1 MSNYK
6 EIVQKIEPDFQK
18 VITFL
23 EGEVMKIRTSLLSPS
38 LVENIKVKIE
48 ENELSIRELGTISL
62 ISSNMMLIQPWD
74 KLYIQPIEKAINE
87 SNLGMSPVVSKEGLR
102 LSAPALSQD
111 YRDNLIRILSEKK
124 ENARKTIRHFREEA
138 WKNIQDEFKKSEIRE
153 DDKFKAKDE
162 LQKLVDKY
170 NEKIEEITERK
181 KKEIQG

>member
-1 MSNYK
+1 
-6 EIVQKIEPDFQK
+6 
-18 VITFL
+18 L

-181 KKEIQG
+181 KKEIRG

>member
-6 EIVQKIEPDFQK
+6 EIVEKIEPDFQK

-23 EGEVMKIRTSLLSPS
+23 EGEVMKIRTSSLSPS
-38 LVENIKVKIE
+38 LVENIKVKID

-74 KLYIQPIEKAINE
+74 RLYIQPIEKAINE
-87 SNLGMSPVVSKEGLR
+87 SNLGINPVVSKEGLR
-102 LSAPALSQD
+102 LSSPSLSQD

-124 ENARKTIRHFREEA
+124 ENARKTIRHFREES
-138 WKNIQDEFKKSEIRE
+138 WKRIQDEFKKSEIRE

-170 NEKIEEITERK
+170 NEKIEEIVKRK
-181 KKEIQG
+181 KKEIQE

>member
-6 EIVQKIEPDFQK
+6 EIIQKIEPELQK

-23 EGEVMKIRTSLLSPS
+23 EGEIMKIRTSLLSPS
-38 LVENIKVKIE
+38 LVENIKVKID
-48 ENELSIRELGTISL
+48 ENELTIRELGTISL
-62 ISSNMMLIQPWD
+62 ISSNMILIQPWD
-74 KLYIQPIEKAINE
+74 KLYIQPIEKAIND
-87 SNLGMSPVVSKEGLR
+87 SNLGMNPVASKDGLR

-124 ENARKTIRHFREEA
+124 EDARKTIRHFREDV
-138 WKNIQDEFKKSEIRE
+138 WKKIQDESRSGEIRE

-162 LQKLVDKY
+162 LQKLIDKY
-170 NEKIEEITERK
+170 NEKIEEMTERK

>member
-1 MSNYK
+1 MSNYQ

-23 EGEVMKIRTSLLSPS
+23 EGEIMKIRTSLLSPS
-38 LVENIKVKIE
+38 LIENIKVKIE

-62 ISSNMMLIQPWD
+62 ISSNMILIQPWD
-74 KLYIQPIEKAINE
+74 QLYIQPIEKAINE
-87 SNLGMSPVVSKEGLR
+87 SHLGINPVVSKEGLR

-111 YRDNLIRILSEKK
+111 YRDNLIRILLEKK
-124 ENARKTIRHFREEA
+124 ENARKTIRHFREED
-138 WKNIQDEFKKSEIRE
+138 WKKIQDEFKKSEIRE
-153 DDKFKAKDE
+153 DDKFRAKDE

>member
-1 MSNYK
+1 MSNYQ
-6 EIVQKIEPDFQK
+6 EIVQKIEPDLQK
-18 VITFL
+18 AIAFL
-23 EGEVMKIRTSLLSPS
+23 ESEIMKIRTSLISPA

-62 ISSNMMLIQPWD
+62 VSANVMLIQPWD

-111 YRDNLIRILSEKK
+111 YRDNLVRILLEKK

-138 WKNIQDEFKKSEIRE
+138 WKKIQDEFRKSEIRE
-153 DDKFKAKDE
+153 DDKFRAKDE

-170 NEKIEEITERK
+170 NEKIEEMTERK
-181 KKEIQG
+181 KKEIQE

>member
-1 MSNYK
+1 
-6 EIVQKIEPDFQK
+6 
-18 VITFL
+18 L

-138 WKNIQDEFKKSEIRE
+138 WKSIQDEFKKSEIRE

>member
-6 EIVQKIEPDFQK
+6 EIVQEIEPDFQK

-23 EGEVMKIRTSLLSPS
+23 EGEIIKIRTSLLSPS
-38 LVENIKVKIE
+38 LVENIKVKID

-62 ISSNMMLIQPWD
+62 VSSGMLLIQPWD

-87 SNLGMSPVVSKEGLR
+87 SNLGINPIASKDGIR

-124 ENARKTIRHFREEA
+124 EDARKTIRHFREEV
-138 WKNIQDEFKKSEIRE
+138 WKKIQDDFKKSEIRE

-170 NEKIEEITERK
+170 NDKIEEMIERK

>member
-1 MSNYK
+1 MSNYQ
-6 EIVQKIEPDFQK
+6 EIVQKVEPDFEK
-18 VITFL
+18 VIVFL
-23 EGEVMKIRTSLLSPS
+23 EGEIMKIRTSLLSPS

-62 ISSNMMLIQPWD
+62 VSANVMLIQPWD

-87 SNLGMSPVVSKEGLR
+87 SNLGMNPVVSKEGLR

-111 YRDNLIRILSEKK
+111 YRDNLIRILLEKK
-124 ENARKTIRHFREEA
+124 EDARKTIRHFREEV
-138 WKNIQDEFKKSEIRE
+138 WKRIQDEFKKSEIRE
-153 DDKFKAKDE
+153 DDKFRAKDE

-170 NEKIEEITERK
+170 NEKIEEMTERK